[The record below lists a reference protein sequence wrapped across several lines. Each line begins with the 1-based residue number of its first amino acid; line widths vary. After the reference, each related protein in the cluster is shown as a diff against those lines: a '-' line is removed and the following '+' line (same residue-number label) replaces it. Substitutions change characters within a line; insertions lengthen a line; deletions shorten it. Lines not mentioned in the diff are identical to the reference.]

1 VTDPLAAVARAHA
14 EARGRWPGLSVSVDR
29 LEASLGT
36 LTIESAWFES
46 RGGDLVLAHAAA
58 AGDPAAMAVFE
69 RDVLGAA
76 RGIVRRY
83 AREDARTDEIM
94 QQLRIHLL
102 VSDGDLPP
110 RLARYDGRAAL
121 GAWIG
126 MCAARVALH
135 ALRSERNRREV
146 ALEWS
151 EALAALPA
159 ADPVLEQLRVRHA
172 ARVTDALRTACLDLP
187 RRQRAVL
194 RLLFVDG
201 ASVDEIATIYAV
213 HRVTVWRWMQ
223 EARTAMSTRVRE
235 QLRVDEGEES
245 ASASL
250 VAWAMEQV
258 ELSLDGALSSTVTEQ
273 RPGTL

>member
-1 VTDPLAAVARAHA
+1 MSVPLARV
-14 EARGRWPGLSVSVDR
+14 
-29 LEASLGT
+29 EASLAP
-36 LTIESAWFES
+36 LTIDAAWFET
-46 RGGDLVLAHAAA
+46 RGSELVLAHAAA
-58 AGDPAAMAVFE
+58 AADPAAVAVFE
-69 RDVLGAA
+69 REVLGPA
-76 RGIVRRY
+76 RQIVRRY

-102 VSDGDLPP
+102 VADRDAPP

-126 MCAARVALH
+126 MCAVRVALH

-159 ADPVLEQLRVRHA
+159 TDPVLEQLRVRHA
-172 ARVTDALRTACLDLP
+172 ARVTEALRTACLDLP
-187 RRQRAVL
+187 RRQRGVL
-194 RLLFVDG
+194 RLMFVDG

-213 HRVTVWRWMQ
+213 HRVTVWRWVQ
-223 EARTAMSTRVRE
+223 EARTALSARVRE
-235 QLRVDEGEES
+235 QLLVGDGGES

-258 ELSLDGALSSTVTEQ
+258 QLSLDGALSSTVTEQ
-273 RPGTL
+273 RDELV